1 VKQQVEPKVDEA
13 YQEGRRNIGANMP
26 SVSEGKGSG
35 TVYADYNSHGDSIDE
50 MTKNAGIKNDVHQ
63 SVEHMV
69 SKTSKLIRIGKI
81 AYISRRMMFRMN
93 TLVWKTT
100 IIWKEINLRKNTM
113 TKRLNREHFLERIQ
127 ETNS

>member
-1 VKQQVEPKVDEA
+1 

-63 SVEHMV
+63 SVEHMFSENQQAHKDRQDSIHKQEDDV
-69 SKTSKLIRIGKI
+69 QNEHTRLK
-81 AYISRRMMFRMN
+81 N
-93 TLVWKTT
+93 HH
-100 IIWKEINLRKNTM
+100 NLEGNKF
-113 TKRLNREHFLERIQ
+113 E
-127 ETNS
+127 